1 MDYDYE
7 QMLGEE
13 GIGASYLNPDIKQ
26 EDGFLTRMFDQ
37 YQHVINVDGVDFNK
51 LIDDVQNNNY
61 RTKAFH
67 VDFALNDCYE
77 RSKGML
83 SDKTVYLYSIGASQ
97 AQGYALNDMWCESVD
112 LLLTVRE
119 SFTPAMDAMDE
130 LEKKTKELAEWQA
143 KYDELLAK
151 EKELNEPWPRGRRGG
166 WKEKATSL
174 LHQRREIHYIHIIP
188 LQNAIKKLLE
198 EIAAYEQRVIEGTNR
213 ALSFE
218 NYIPG

>member
-7 QMLGEE
+7 QMLGED

-26 EDGFLTRMFDQ
+26 EDGLLTRIFDE
-37 YQHVINVDGVDFNK
+37 YQHIINVDGVDFNK

-67 VDFALNDCYE
+67 VEFALFDCYE

-83 SDKTVYLYSIGASQ
+83 SDKTVYLDSIGASR
-97 AQGYALNDMWCESVD
+97 AQGNALNDIWGESVD

-130 LEKKTKELAEWQA
+130 LEKKTKELAKWQA
-143 KYDELLAK
+143 KYDQLLAK
-151 EKELNEPWPRGRRGG
+151 EKSIERPYNQKLWLSSVRSVYQERQQIYSW
-166 WKEKATSL
+166 
-174 LHQRREIHYIHIIP
+174 HILP

-213 ALSFE
+213 ALAFQD
-218 NYIPG
+218 YIPG